1 MEDATLVWWR
11 CGPVLRGAG
20 RDFLPSVAASSRAAS
35 AQGHVRSKVGRAPT
49 AVALPG
55 LGFDSASF
63 FLSGCNCFFFLKKST
78 QDNQQAMTFSVLSEY
93 IRCAN
98 LLWQGKH
105 SKENRGVQ
113 KTKGK
118 DDFWKKIWSIDCPP
132 KIKHFLWRLSHNTL
146 AVTRVLKKRG
156 MKLDTRCCL
165 CGTLDENGGHHL
177 LLK

>member
-1 MEDATLVWWR
+1 MALAVTFYLASRQAAERRALRVMCAARLAAHPRLSLCLGWDLIPPRFFCQDAIV
-11 CGPVLRGAG
+11 
-20 RDFLPSVAASSRAAS
+20 F
-35 AQGHVRSKVGRAPT
+35 
-49 AVALPG
+49 
-55 LGFDSASF
+55 
-63 FLSGCNCFFFLKKST
+63 FFFLKKST
-78 QDNQQAMTFSVLSEY
+78 QDNQQAMTFSVLSAY

-165 CGTLDENGGHHL
+165 CGRLDENGGHHL